1 MDSLAI
7 IEMLCTAQNII
18 GWEITHIVQGHGCSI
33 VNLMTERTIKLHAQI
48 PVLVLEAHIPTEEVL
63 RNGLSAYLAV
73 ATVTRINGTIII
85 KVFDDILS
93 VLINTCAVRQIEYT
107 YRLSLYQIGY
117 TIIMYQTSCTYRS
130 NRNML
135 ARCHRLSLVGTAQL
149 LQLILLIREIQTGIE
164 GEVLR
169 LDDVTTNSQFESHIS
184 HGTHIGQ
191 QTVVSERRYRHG
203 IGIKHIRSLG
213 SVPVEGYIET
223 LLEHRQVEA
232 DIKCLLYLP
241 LQIRVA
247 VGSNRKRSTCCAVD
261 GSYTI
266 RFHQSERG
274 IRIDSILIT
283 GHTISCTDFEI
294 IYLLDFLHPRL
305 VADYPG

>member
-1 MDSLAI
+1 
-7 IEMLCTAQNII
+7 
-18 GWEITHIVQGHGCSI
+18 
-33 VNLMTERTIKLHAQI
+33 
-48 PVLVLEAHIPTEEVL
+48 
-63 RNGLSAYLAV
+63 
-73 ATVTRINGTIII
+73 
-85 KVFDDILS
+85 
-93 VLINTCAVRQIEYT
+93 
-107 YRLSLYQIGY
+107 
-117 TIIMYQTSCTYRS
+117 MYQTSCTYRS

-164 GEVLR
+164 DEVLR

-191 QTVVSERRYRHG
+191 QTVISERRYRHC

-266 RFHQSERG
+266 RFHQGERG

-283 GHTISCTDFEI
+283 GHTISCTDLEI

>member
-1 MDSLAI
+1 
-7 IEMLCTAQNII
+7 
-18 GWEITHIVQGHGCSI
+18 
-33 VNLMTERTIKLHAQI
+33 MTESTVKLHTQI
-48 PVLVLEAHIPTEEVL
+48 PVLVLEVHIPTEEVL
-63 RNGLSAYLAV
+63 RDSLSANLAV
-73 ATVTRINGTIII
+73 ATVTCINCTIII

-93 VLINTCAVRQIEYT
+93 ILIDTCAVRQIEYT
-107 YRLSLYQIGY
+107 YRLSLNEIGY
-117 TIIMYQTSCTYRS
+117 AIIMYQTSRTYGG
-130 NRNML
+130 NRDML

-164 GEVLR
+164 GEVLC
-169 LDDVTTNSQFESHIS
+169 LDDVTTNSQFKSHIS

-191 QTVVSERRYRHG
+191 QTVVSERRHRHC

-213 SVPVEGYIET
+213 SVPVEGYVET
-223 LLEHRQVEA
+223 LLEHRQVETG
-232 DIKCLLYLP
+232 IKRLLYLP

-247 VGSNRKRSTCCAVD
+247 VGGNRKSSTCCAVD

-266 RFHQSERG
+266 RFHQGERS
-274 IRIDSILIT
+274 IRIDGILIT
-283 GHTISCTDFEI
+283 GYTISCTNLEI